1 MIELFTLI
9 VYSIC
14 AYGISNMIVYMDG
27 PFHVFTAFRQAMQ
40 KIGKAFGDLVSCMAC
55 VSTWVG
61 IFFNVVNVWFTPE
74 IPLTPAYSVFGLST
88 HWLIALII
96 DMGFTSGLV
105 WLLHNLEE
113 MWERMGY
120 FEESGTGGTE

>member
-1 MIELFTLI
+1 MIELLTLI

-27 PFHVFTAFRQAMQ
+27 PFHVFTAFRQAIR
-40 KIGKAFGDLVSCMAC
+40 KLGKAFGDLVSCMAC

-61 IFFNVVNVWFTPE
+61 VFFNAVNVWFTPE

-120 FEESGTGGTE
+120 FDDGETGGTA

>member
-1 MIELFTLI
+1 MMEILTLFD
-9 VYSIC
+9 YSIC

-27 PFHVFTAFRQAMQ
+27 PFHVFTYFRQFMQ
-40 KIGKAFGDLVSCMAC
+40 KLGEAFGDLVSCMAC

-61 IFFNVVNVWFTPE
+61 IFFNVVNVWFVPDTP
-74 IPLTPAYSVFGLST
+74 ITPAYTILGMST

-113 MWERMGY
+113 MWERAGY
-120 FEESGTGGTE
+120 FGDEDEEEKK